1 MIAGNEVK
9 EVKDSSMV
17 KEPYKSQKRHESVRC
32 YHSGMALTEVIDSD
46 TYHITQSMRKD
57 DGYVLMHYAG
67 NRFNQTTHNGNIR
80 FRTQADRS
88 RCKRAG

>member
-32 YHSGMALTEVIDSD
+32 YHSGIDLTEAIDSD
-46 TYHITQSMRKD
+46 MYQTQSMRKD
-57 DGYVLMHYAG
+57 DGYILMHCAG